1 MSIAEPKPLLQLGM
15 CCQLTRSP
23 KEPWCATSNH
33 RRPTKV
39 IIFWAAMIKGNLSRA
54 SGCYSTIIGHSEDGA
69 KTRVRLPSG
78 ARKTIC
84 GDSRA
89 MIGIVA
95 GGGRT
100 EKPVMKAGIS
110 YYKHKVRR
118 SCWPK
123 ISCVNMNPVDHPHGG
138 GNHTHIGHGSCVSRQ
153 AVPG

>member
-1 MSIAEPKPLLQLGM
+1 LFCGKNASLSTGNVLPINKIPEGTLVCNVESSYA
-15 CCQLTRSP
+15 
-23 KEPWCATSNH
+23 N
-33 RRPTKV
+33 KV
-39 IIFWAAMIKGNLSRA
+39 YLSRA
-54 SGCYSTIIGHSEDGA
+54 SGCYATIIGHSEDGL

-78 ARKTIC
+78 ARKTLC
-84 GDSRA
+84 GDARA

-100 EKPVMKAGIS
+100 EKPILKAGIS

-138 GNHTHIGHGSCVSRQ
+138 GNHTHIGHGSCVSR
-153 AVPG
+153 

>member
-1 MSIAEPKPLLQLGM
+1 
-15 CCQLTRSP
+15 
-23 KEPWCATSNH
+23 
-33 RRPTKV
+33 
-39 IIFWAAMIKGNLSRA
+39 
-54 SGCYSTIIGHSEDGA
+54 
-69 KTRVRLPSG
+69 
-78 ARKTIC
+78 
-84 GDSRA
+84 

-138 GNHTHIGHGSCVSRQ
+138 GEGKTSGGRHPVSPKGKPTKGKKTRRNKSTSKFIIKRLY
-153 AVPG
+153 AR